1 MLMGLVLDCVERQG
15 KLLIQDLRGF
25 GGPSGRRG
33 AARSEP
39 DSLSLPARSGP
50 REALQM
56 DVHKPKAARSIREFL
71 IEIGTITVGILI
83 ALALEAAVEGL
94 RNHDLVEH
102 ARTDLKY
109 ELTANR
115 AALQTTVSQEKV
127 ASVALDVLAHYGD
140 DRLAGKPARLPP
152 DVTLG
157 VSFKPMNTAAWES
170 TQATQALVH
179 MPYSE
184 AQALARA
191 YAGSGIFN
199 SFEADAIRHWYELA
213 AVPDPASL
221 SDADLKAAMH
231 EIRLN
236 QTYTASIVQSGS
248 GLIELYDKALA
259 QLK

>member
-1 MLMGLVLDCVERQG
+1 
-15 KLLIQDLRGF
+15 
-25 GGPSGRRG
+25 
-33 AARSEP
+33 
-39 DSLSLPARSGP
+39 
-50 REALQM
+50 M
-56 DVHKPKAARSIREFL
+56 DIHKPKAARSIREFL

-83 ALALEAAVEGL
+83 ALALEAALEGL

-102 ARTDLKY
+102 ARADLKY

-115 AALQTTVSQEKV
+115 EALQRTVAQEKV
-127 ASVALDVLAHYGD
+127 AAAALDTLARYGA
-140 DRLAGKPARLPP
+140 DRLAGKPARSPV
-152 DVTLG
+152 DVTLD

-199 SFEADAIRHWYELA
+199 GFESDAIRHWYELA
-213 AVPDPASL
+213 ALPDMASL
-221 SDADLKAAMH
+221 SNADLKAALH

-236 QTYTASIVQSGS
+236 QAYTASIVQSGS
-248 GLIELYDKALA
+248 GLIGLYDKALA
-259 QLK
+259 ELK